1 MTHKVKET
9 VLITGSSGFVASDLI
24 PKINDKVNCI
34 GIDSTPGKYT
44 SITDDIS
51 NFRDHRKKIE
61 SDTFSII
68 NLASIRSDFGISAKK
83 YFEKNVTNHSKFLNE
98 LETINIKKF
107 IHISSVAAF
116 DGKDILFSEELNC
129 DDAYR
134 STKFLQEKLILKWCI
149 DRKVDLFILYPS
161 AIFSINSNLDTNIG
175 KLQTVSKLFP
185 IVPEINVIKTLSF
198 LPNISKFISDS
209 LFGDILPG
217 KYLSIDEPSLTVTK
231 IIQGISSKNLK
242 LIRIPFLKSLLKVL
256 AFFLYI
262 FGFFGK
268 IDMKLT
274 PNRVTKLFR
283 DTSYSNIDSE
293 EVDTKTYSSRNKE
306 KLVNIL
312 EKINQEK

>member
-1 MTHKVKET
+1 M
-9 VLITGSSGFVASDLI
+9 
-24 PKINDKVNCI
+24 
-34 GIDSTPGKYT
+34 
-44 SITDDIS
+44 
-51 NFRDHRKKIE
+51 
-61 SDTFSII
+61 
-68 NLASIRSDFGISAKK
+68 
-83 YFEKNVTNHSKFLNE
+83 
-98 LETINIKKF
+98 
-107 IHISSVAAF
+107 
-116 DGKDILFSEELNC
+116 
-129 DDAYR
+129 
-134 STKFLQEKLILKWCI
+134 ILKWCI

-262 FGFFGK
+262 WFFGK
-268 IDMKLT
+268 IDMKLA

-306 KLVNIL
+306 KLVNI
-312 EKINQEK
+312 